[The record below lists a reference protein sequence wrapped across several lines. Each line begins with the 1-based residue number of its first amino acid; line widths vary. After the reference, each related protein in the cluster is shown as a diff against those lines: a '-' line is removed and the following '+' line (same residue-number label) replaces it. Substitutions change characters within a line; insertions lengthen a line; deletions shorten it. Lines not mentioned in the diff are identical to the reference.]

1 MLLSASK
8 PAFSTTSTYTATT
21 RQVTQATP
29 KAASYSSAYT
39 TPGTQGT
46 NYSTGYTA
54 AAAPT
59 TNTTKGMCHWIIHSY
74 SQFSGFGGL
83 EVACWPLVPRVCG
96 FKPGRSRRIF
106 RAKKILSAPSFG
118 GGVKLSVPCCS
129 FTACK
134 RSLNVTW

>member
-1 MLLSASK
+1 MKLIVFIKIFLIKECYVMYTLLLSASK

-54 AAAPT
+54 AAAQT
-59 TNTTKGMCHWIIHSY
+59 TNTTKGMCH
-74 SQFSGFGGL
+74 
-83 EVACWPLVPRVCG
+83 
-96 FKPGRSRRIF
+96 
-106 RAKKILSAPSFG
+106 
-118 GGVKLSVPCCS
+118 
-129 FTACK
+129 
-134 RSLNVTW
+134 